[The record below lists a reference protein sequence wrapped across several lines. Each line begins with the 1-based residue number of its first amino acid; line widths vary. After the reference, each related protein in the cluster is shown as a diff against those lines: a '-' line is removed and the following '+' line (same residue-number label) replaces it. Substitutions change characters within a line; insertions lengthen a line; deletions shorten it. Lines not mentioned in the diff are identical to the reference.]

1 MYVTEPEREGRK
13 GSWKRGRVRKGVSQ
27 SRNREKA
34 EGAREGKGRV
44 RLADPCGHVG
54 LGSRRPSIGGGQG

>member
-1 MYVTEPEREGRK
+1 MHVTEPESEGGK

-34 EGAREGKGRV
+34 EGVREGKGRV
-44 RLADPCGHVG
+44 RLADPHGHVG